1 MSIKQYFSK
10 DEDQRAKFIF
20 NRIAPYY
27 HWIDKGTQKD
37 YQQMAERLNDVISLK
52 DKSVLDMGCGTGSWL
67 KALSVYPVT
76 KAVGI
81 DMSSAMLKQ
90 AGVQNPDLDC
100 LHQEGSLTRFD
111 DNSFDI
117 VTATFVLHG
126 MKADKRAVLLK
137 EMKRIAGEKVV
148 IHDFYGKTQAVAVV
162 LEWLER
168 SDFRNFKKHFQ
179 EEMEDLFVS
188 SYVIPGVG
196 GKALYVG
203 NIVV

>member
-10 DEDQRAKFIF
+10 DEDQRARFIF
-20 NRIAPYY
+20 NLIAPYY
-27 HWIDKGTQKD
+27 HYIDKGTRED
-37 YQQMAERLNDVISLK
+37 YLKMASMLNDAVSLK
-52 DKSVLDMGCGTGSWL
+52 GKSVLDMGCGTGSWL
-67 KALSVYPVT
+67 KALSFYPLE
-76 KAVGI
+76 KAMGI
-81 DMSSAMLKQ
+81 DMSSEMLKQ
-90 AGVQNPDLDC
+90 AKTQNPDLDC
-100 LHQEGSLTRFD
+100 LHQEGSLTKFGD
-111 DNSFDI
+111 DSFDI

-126 MKADKRAVLLK
+126 MKADNRAVLLR
-137 EMKRIAGEKVV
+137 EMKRIAKEKVV

-179 EEMEDLFVS
+179 EEMEDLFVY